1 MADSIIEI
9 KKRHYAL
16 PFSEIK
22 NTDEIAN
29 LYISTKNRINEKLVS
44 NNFSKNMINHVN
56 GFSKNNY
63 TCSYYQE
70 EGLLNLSQ
78 KHLPDCLKLYHHNIA
93 SFHKNKLALIAFLK
107 CLKLQFDIICLT
119 EIRKCTIGI
128 IEKEFPNFHIYIDN
142 PTLAKGGVALLLKK
156 ISLIT

>member
-9 KKRHYAL
+9 KKRHFAL

-70 EGLLNLSQ
+70 EGIFNLPL
-78 KHLPDCLKLYHHNIA
+78 KHLADCLKLY
-93 SFHKNKLALIAFLK
+93 
-107 CLKLQFDIICLT
+107 
-119 EIRKCTIGI
+119 
-128 IEKEFPNFHIYIDN
+128 
-142 PTLAKGGVALLLKK
+142 
-156 ISLIT
+156 